1 MESKRLGQRNFTM
14 KLIATMISR
23 RSFIKVATPFVI
35 GFPALAQAQTNVQR
49 RKFNDDDL
57 PAARELLLNLVNAD
71 RSKAGLSQL
80 QLDDLANKVATE
92 HAQDM
97 AKGQF
102 LSHWGSDGRKPY
114 HRFGLAG
121 GADAVQEN
129 ASAATNIQS
138 LTPEG
143 IFDDLKD
150 MHASMM
156 AEVPPTDGHRKT
168 ILYPFHTHVGFG
180 LGFNGY
186 NLRLDELFLSR
197 WVRLDPVPREAK
209 PNSVIIVQGKMLD
222 PSHFLN
228 EVDTFFEPLPTRPDI
243 DWLRNPRAVAL
254 PDDYTPLRPKASR
267 GTKYSDGTIGD
278 FDWVRGGRFRAPVK
292 LDKGPGI
299 YTIVLFVRRV
309 PSDRGFP
316 GASVCIV
323 SRES

>member
-1 MESKRLGQRNFTM
+1 
-14 KLIATMISR
+14 MISR
-23 RSFIKVATPFVI
+23 RSFIKVATPFVV
-35 GFPALAQAQTNVQR
+35 GFPALAQAQKTVQR

-57 PAARELLLNLVNAD
+57 PAAREQLLNLINAD

-97 AKGQF
+97 ATGQF

-114 HRFGLAG
+114 HRFALAG
-121 GADAVQEN
+121 GTDAVQEN

-143 IFDDLKD
+143 VSEDLRD

-156 AEVPPTDGHRKT
+156 AEIPPRDGHRKT
-168 ILYPFHTHVGFG
+168 ILDPFHTHVGFG

-186 NLRLDELFLSR
+186 NLRLDEIFLAR
-197 WVRLDPVPREAK
+197 YVRLDPIPREAK
-209 PNSVIIVQGKMLD
+209 PDSIVLVQGRMLNA
-222 PSHFLN
+222 SHFLN
-228 EVDTFFEPLPTRPDI
+228 EVDVFFEPLPTPPEI
-243 DWLRNPRAVAL
+243 DWLRAQRAVSL
-254 PDDYTPLRPKASR
+254 PDDYIQLRPRALA
-267 GTKYSDGTIGD
+267 GTKYSDGGLGD
-278 FDWVRGGRFRAPVK
+278 FEWERGAKFRAPVK
-292 LDKGPGI
+292 LNKGPGI

-316 GASVCIV
+316 GAQVCIV

>member
-1 MESKRLGQRNFTM
+1 
-14 KLIATMISR
+14 MISR
-23 RSFIKVATPFVI
+23 RSFIKVATPFVA
-35 GFPALAQAQTNVQR
+35 GFPAFAHSHTTVQR
-49 RKFNDDDL
+49 RKFNDDDV
-57 PAARELLLNLVNAD
+57 PATRKQLLNLINAD

-97 AKGQF
+97 ARGSF

-114 HRFGLAG
+114 QRFAFAG
-121 GADAVQEN
+121 GTDAVQEN

-138 LTPEG
+138 LTAEG
-143 IFDDLKD
+143 VFEDLRD

-156 AEVPPTDGHRKT
+156 AEVPPTDGHRNT

-186 NLRLDELFLSR
+186 NLRLDEIFLAR
-197 WVRLDPVPREAK
+197 WAQLDPVPREAK
-209 PNSVIIVQGKMLD
+209 PDSVIMVQGKMLN

-228 EVDTFFEPLPTRPDI
+228 EVDTFFEPMPTPPDI
-243 DWLRNPRAVAL
+243 DWLRSPRAVAL
-254 PDDYTPLRPKASR
+254 PNEYTPLRPKAPN
-267 GTKYSDGTIGD
+267 GTKYSDGTPGD
-278 FDWVRGGRFRAPVK
+278 FEWVRGGKFRAPVK
-292 LDKGPGI
+292 LNKGPGI

-309 PSDRGFP
+309 PSDKGFP
-316 GASVCIV
+316 GASVCVV

>member
-1 MESKRLGQRNFTM
+1 
-14 KLIATMISR
+14 MISR
-23 RSFIKVATPFVI
+23 RSFIKVATPFVV
-35 GFPALAQAQTNVQR
+35 GFPALANAQTTVQR
-49 RKFNDDDL
+49 RKFNDDDV
-57 PAARELLLNLVNAD
+57 PAAREQLLNLVNAE

-114 HRFGLAG
+114 HRFALAG
-121 GADAVQEN
+121 GTDAVQEN

-143 IFDDLKD
+143 IFEDLRD

-156 AEVPPTDGHRKT
+156 AEVPPRDGHRKT
-168 ILYPFHTHVGFG
+168 ILDPFHTHVGFG
-180 LGFNGY
+180 LGFNEY
-186 NLRLDELFLSR
+186 NLRLDELFLAR
-197 WVRLDPVPREAK
+197 YVRLDPIPREAK
-209 PNSVIIVQGKMLD
+209 PDSIVSVQGRMLN

-228 EVDTFFEPLPTRPDI
+228 EVDIFFEPLPTPPEI
-243 DWLRNPRAVAL
+243 DWLRAPRAVSL
-254 PDDYTPLRPKASR
+254 PDGYTPLRPRALP
-267 GTKYSDGTIGD
+267 GTKYSDGALGD
-278 FDWVRGGRFRAPVK
+278 FDWERGGKFRAPVK
-292 LDKGPGI
+292 LSKGPGI

-316 GASVCIV
+316 GAQVCIV